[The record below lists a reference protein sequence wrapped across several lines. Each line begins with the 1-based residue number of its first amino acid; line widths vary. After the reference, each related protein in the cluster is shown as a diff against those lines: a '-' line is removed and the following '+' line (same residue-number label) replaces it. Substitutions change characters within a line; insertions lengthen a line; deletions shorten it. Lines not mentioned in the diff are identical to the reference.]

1 MAILPSPPRGMIAS
15 LVRVS
20 PAESQFRVEVAGRG
34 AASGK
39 AVRYPL
45 AAPTTVTEM
54 AAAVTPVVGM
64 VPPSARVAPR
74 TGTAMVVPAATG
86 PEMVILERVSSRRV
100 GVTAMRAL
108 AGAGG

>member
-74 TGTAMVVPAATG
+74 TGTGMVGPGRRGRGMVVWEG
-86 PEMVILERVSSRRV
+86 VSRGRV
-100 GVTAMRAL
+100 G
-108 AGAGG
+108 